1 MAEKYETLL
10 YDEDE
15 GVAWVTLNRPEVHN
29 AFNITMLR
37 ELQRMWKGLRPND
50 DVRAVVLTG
59 AGDEAFCAG
68 MDRAESM
75 NDFLPDYDG
84 PKVDKIYG
92 HVSTPLMF
100 DDPGYYLCPKLCGLW
115 KPVIVAVNGIACA
128 GAFYLLGE
136 SDIIIAA
143 EHATFFDP
151 HVTYGMTAAFESLH
165 LMNKLPFAE
174 MVRVALMGAH
184 ERVSAQRAFQVGM
197 VTEVVPLDQL
207 RPAAERVARI
217 IASEPPLAV
226 QATMRAVWA
235 GLDHGRS
242 QAIGEAYAFVGL
254 GTARTNISQGQ
265 QAFVAGRRVEW
276 QLR

>member
-1 MAEKYETLL
+1 MPETYETLL
-10 YDEDE
+10 YREDD

-29 AFNITMLR
+29 AFNIQMLH
-37 ELQRMWKGLRPND
+37 ELQQLWRGLRRND

-59 AGDEAFCAG
+59 AGDTAFCAG

-75 NDFLPDYDG
+75 NDFLPDYEG
-84 PKVDKIYG
+84 PKVNKIYG

-100 DDPGYYLCPKLCGLW
+100 DDPGNYLCPKQCGLW
-115 KPVIVAVNGIACA
+115 KPVIAAVNGIACA

-143 EHATFFDP
+143 DHATFFDP
-151 HVTYGMTAAFESLH
+151 HVTYGMTAAFEPLH

-174 MVRVALMGAH
+174 ILRCALLGAH
-184 ERVSAQRAFQVGM
+184 ERISAERAFQVGM
-197 VTEVVPLDQL
+197 VTELVPLDRL
-207 RPAAERVARI
+207 DAAAGRVARV
-217 IASEPPLAV
+217 IASQPPLAV

-235 GLDHGRS
+235 GLEHGRS
-242 QAIGEAYAFVGL
+242 QSIGEAYSFVGL
-254 GTARTNISQGQ
+254 GTARSNIREGQ
-265 QAFVAGRRVEW
+265 QAFVSGRRVEW

>member
-1 MAEKYETLL
+1 MAETYETLL
-10 YDEDE
+10 YHEDE

-37 ELQRMWKGLRPND
+37 ELQRVWKGLRRND

-59 AGDEAFCAG
+59 AGDKAFCAG
-68 MDRAESM
+68 IDRAESM

-84 PKVDKIYG
+84 PKVEKIYG

-100 DDPGYYLCPKLCGLW
+100 EDPGNYLSPKQCDLW
-115 KPVIVAVNGIACA
+115 KPVISAVNGIACA
-128 GAFYLLGE
+128 GAFYLLGD

-151 HVTYGMTAAFESLH
+151 HVTYGMTAAFEPLH

-174 MVRVALMGAH
+174 ILRVSLVGAH
-184 ERVSAQRAFQVGM
+184 ERMSAQRAFQVGM
-197 VTEVVPLDQL
+197 VTEIVPLDQL
-207 RPAAERVARI
+207 HAAADRVAHI
-217 IASEPPLAV
+217 IASEPPLAI

-235 GLDHGRS
+235 GLEHGRS

-254 GTARTNISQGQ
+254 GTAHANIRQGQ
-265 QAFVAGRRVEW
+265 QAFVEGRRVEW
-276 QLR
+276 QVR